1 MKRFLAGVA
10 LSTMMALPVAAQEA
24 DTVLA
29 SVNGNDITIGHLI
42 VMRAFL
48 PEQYQQLPDDV
59 LFQGMLEQ
67 LIQQEALVSSIEGDL
82 GLRARLGL
90 ENERRAF
97 IAGSVMDEIAMQP
110 FSDEELQAEYD
121 AQFGAVEP
129 TTEWNASHIL
139 VETESEALALIE
151 ELANGAD
158 FAELAREHS
167 TGPSGPNGG
176 QLGWFSAGMMVPE
189 FEAAAAALETGG
201 ISEPVQTQFGWHVLI
216 LNETRQAEAPS
227 LEDVR
232 AELEDGLRRAR
243 MDAHLEALMAEAEI
257 ERPELDIDPSVI
269 SNTDLLNN

>member
-1 MKRFLAGVA
+1 MKRFLSGVA
-10 LSTMMALPVAAQEA
+10 LSALLAFPVAAQEA
-24 DTVLA
+24 DTVVA
-29 SVNGNDITIGHLI
+29 SVNGNEITVGHLI
-42 VMRAFL
+42 VMRAYL

-67 LIQQEALVSSIEGDL
+67 LIQQEAIASSVDGEI
-82 GLRARLGL
+82 GLRSQLGL

-139 VETESEALALIE
+139 VETEEEALALIE
-151 ELANGAD
+151 ELAGGAD

-176 QLGWFSAGMMVPE
+176 QLGWFSAGMMVPS
-189 FEAAAAALETGG
+189 FEAAAADMEVGE
-201 ISEPVQTQFGWHVLI
+201 ISDPVETQFGWHVLI
-216 LNETRQAEAPS
+216 LNDTRQAEAPS
-227 LEDVR
+227 LDDVR
-232 AELEDGLRRAR
+232 PELEEGLRRAR
-243 MDAHLEALMAEAEI
+243 MDAHLEELMAEADI
-257 ERPELDIDPSVI
+257 IRPELDIDPSVI

>member
-48 PEQYQQLPDDV
+48 PEQYQQLPDEV

-67 LIQQEALVSSIEGDL
+67 LIQQEVLVSSIEGDL

-151 ELANGAD
+151 DLANGAD

-243 MDAHLEALMAEAEI
+243 MDAHLEAFMAEAEI

>member
-48 PEQYQQLPDDV
+48 PEQYQQLPDEV

-67 LIQQEALVSSIEGDL
+67 LIQQEVLVSSIEGDL

>member
-48 PEQYQQLPDDV
+48 PEQYQQLPDEV

-67 LIQQEALVSSIEGDL
+67 LIQQEVLVSSIEGDL

-269 SNTDLLNN
+269 SNADLLNN

>member
-48 PEQYQQLPDDV
+48 PEQYQQLPDEV

-67 LIQQEALVSSIEGDL
+67 LIQQEILVSSIEGDL